1 MDLSNSLFSSFST
14 GNTFSFLNFLGFTQ
28 QPVTSDPRIDLS
40 NNEHAVL
47 NSVPSEFEHLSIVYV
62 KENLAVIPGEWE
74 AGGIKTHFYDIQSD
88 QPSVQKV
95 LSEIKQQDFIA
106 WDHSF
111 FNIIGPQATLER
123 IQSFEGEPPHVHEAP
138 AYSPETNELFFAD
151 TSVSGW
157 LWAIDVDTYET
168 RKVATTPPLNN
179 VNGARYHKGQIYL
192 TTNGGPARGIWS
204 LNPLD
209 AIATPVVNNYRGRHL
224 NSPNDLIFD
233 SNSNIWFTDPPYGW
247 GQGFSGVQPPELPNG
262 IYFFNTKTKALV
274 TVSNSVIT
282 TPNGLAL
289 SPDESTL
296 YVADS
301 NSTSG
306 KPLSSSYPAS
316 LRNIWAFDVKGST
329 LSNPRLIHFTE
340 SGWPDGLQ
348 VTKNGYL
355 FVACLGGV
363 DVVDPNTGYLLGK
376 INTPDDIIFNL
387 EQGPSQGNRAMWL
400 LTGQNFIYKLMIDE
414 R

>member
-1 MDLSNSLFSSFST
+1 MRL
-14 GNTFSFLNFLGFTQ
+14 Q
-28 QPVTSDPRIDLS
+28 S
-40 NNEHAVL
+40 NNFVET
-47 NSVPSEFEHLSIVYV
+47 P
-62 KENLAVIPGEWE
+62 
-74 AGGIKTHFYDIQSD
+74 FYDIQSD
-88 QPSVQKV
+88 QLLVQEV
-95 LSEIKQQDFIA
+95 LSKIKQRDFIA

-111 FNIIGPQATLER
+111 FDFIGPQATIER

-138 AYSPETNELFFAD
+138 ANSPETNELFFAD
-151 TSVSGW
+151 TSVTGW
-157 LWAIDVDTYET
+157 LWAINVDTYEVKFILLLKHNFPLTFELFLKT
-168 RKVATTPPLNN
+168 RKVGSTPPLNN
-179 VNGARYHKGQIYL
+179 VNGARYHNGLIYL
-192 TTNGGPARGIWS
+192 NTNGGPARGIWS

-209 AIATPVVNNYRGRHL
+209 AIATPVVNNFRGRHL

-247 GQGFSGVQPPELPNG
+247 SQGLSGVQPPELPSG

-274 TVSNSVIT
+274 AVSNSALT
-282 TPNGLAL
+282 TPNGLAFSL
-289 SPDESTL
+289 DESTL

-301 NSTSG
+301 NSTAG
-306 KPLSSSYPAS
+306 KPLSSYPAS
-316 LRNIWAFDVKGST
+316 LRNIWAFDVKGSII
-329 LSNPRLIHFTE
+329 SNPRLIHFTE

-355 FVACLGGV
+355 LVACLGGV

-387 EQGPSQGNRAMWL
+387 ERGPSRGNRAMWL